1 MIIKSTH
8 AGYKTY
14 YATDVTRTLRP
25 INTLAQYAPEEDHL
39 VGGVLIKMKYRVFM
53 DSDKSA
59 SGIFPVV
66 KEDTDLATRFP
77 FAESEGL
84 FYIKTTPISAS
95 Q

>member
-1 MIIKSTH
+1 MRRMSRGHFARSIH
-8 AGYKTY
+8 W
-14 YATDVTRTLRP
+14 R
-25 INTLAQYAPEEDHL
+25 NTFAQYDHL

-59 SGIFPVV
+59 SGIFLVF

-84 FYIKTTPISAS
+84 FYIKTTPISES